1 MTKTRFAAQDGLTL
15 VEIVVVLIIIGVVFA
30 VIAPNVLSSG
40 DKAKARIT
48 NLQLKK
54 LANHIEQFQ
63 LQYNTLP
70 NSLNDLTG
78 CTEKTGQSCV
88 PLADEE
94 EMVDAWGTEFILES
108 QGNRYAIKSLGSDR
122 KRGGSGVEGDIILEG
137 P

>member
-1 MTKTRFAAQDGLTL
+1 MIKARLASQSGLTL

-40 DKAKARIT
+40 DKAKARLT
-48 NLQLKK
+48 NLQIKK

-70 NSLNDLTG
+70 NSLSDLTG
-78 CTEKTGQSCV
+78 CPEQAGQSCV
-88 PLADEE
+88 PLADENE
-94 EMVDAWGTEFILES
+94 TVDAWGTKFILES
-108 QGNRYAIKSLGSDR
+108 QGNRYSIKSLGSDR
-122 KRGGSGVEGDIILEG
+122 KRGGQGVEGDIVLEG